1 MLISP
6 REISQEEMLLRRFF
20 MKKLIFSILGTLLTS
35 MAFMLIVTGCDHGN
49 EGDHENVLF
58 GETGAQVYDLDGD
71 LFTGDYTVNVRFLN
85 ADGRKR
91 DVKVGTIKNGKL
103 SFAISQSLLPN
114 EDETVLYPT
123 MSGITMTPSEVKVA
137 KWEFCLTETDAAHAT
152 LGLECRKDDLSI
164 MGSYGRSCQYFS
176 SDAAITGS
184 VSEEEEGMTFTMSL
198 QIDAKKWWNRIY
210 EVLKIGAGGFESII
224 TTVPEGIPSEYKW
237 SFRNL
242 SEAFK

>member
-1 MLISP
+1 
-6 REISQEEMLLRRFF
+6 
-20 MKKLIFSILGTLLTS
+20 MKKHIFSILGTLLTTL
-35 MAFMLIVTGCDHGN
+35 ALTLAAAGCDHGN
-49 EGDHENVLF
+49 GSDGDEVLF
-58 GETGAQVYDLDGD
+58 GETGAQVYDMDGA

-85 ADGRKR
+85 AGGMKR

-114 EDETVLYPT
+114 EDETALYPI
-123 MSGITMTPSEVKVA
+123 MSGITMTPADLKVA
-137 KWEFCLTETDAAHAT
+137 RWEFCLTGTDAANAA

-176 SDAAITGS
+176 SDATITGS
-184 VSEEEEGMTFTMSL
+184 VSEEEDGMTFTMSL
-198 QIDAKKWWNRIY
+198 QIDVKKGWNRTY
-210 EVLKIGAGGFESII
+210 EVFKAGAGGLESII
-224 TTVPEGIPSEYKW
+224 TTVPDGIPPDCKW